1 MRSFFYLK
9 VRILTFLFFFLFL
22 GFNSVFAQDGEK
34 FFIESKLLQKVKL
47 FEEFVDR
54 FNFDKMPNQK
64 EIPDSILTAPNF
76 KEQYLLSLFNREDKR
91 LKETAYQST
100 IISFVSQILSKK
112 QKIIHYAPNIIS
124 EVDVLV
130 NYRGKEQTIKLFFEV
145 ETVANG
151 GKKWTLSRVK
161 APFIPQSAKSDAK
174 SSLPPNSDGNDF
186 IGITKWFTKDKNVVQ
201 LYDKEFKYD
210 PLSVFYAA
218 IQQGDLILLNSKETS
233 YHILQVE
240 GWAIEVSSFNR
251 ETYNSGW
258 LISNLKENKLN
269 KESYL
274 DSISK

>member
-9 VRILTFLFFFLFL
+9 IQILIILLI
-22 GFNSVFAQDGEK
+22 GCQSAFAQGGEK

-64 EIPDSILTAPNF
+64 EIPDSILTATNF
-76 KEQYLLSLFNREDKR
+76 KEQYLLSLFDREDKR
-91 LKETAYQST
+91 LKDTVYQGK
-100 IISFVSQILSKK
+100 IISFVTQVLGKK
-112 QKIIHYAPNIIS
+112 QKINHYAPNIIS

-130 NYRGKEQTIKLFFEV
+130 KYRGKDQTIKLFFEV

-161 APFIPQSAKSDAK
+161 APFISQTAKSDAN

-186 IGITKWFTKDKNVVQ
+186 IGITKWFTKDKNAVQ
-201 LYDKEFKYD
+201 LYDKDFKYD
-210 PLSVFYAA
+210 PLSVFYSA

-233 YHILQVE
+233 YHILQVD

-258 LISNLKENKLN
+258 LISNLKENTLN

-274 DSISK
+274 DFISK